1 MADAVNQARVEAEGE
16 LALARLALH
25 DNELGHAASHA
36 ANSIALDPTLPD
48 VYELLQELAAASGS
62 PLDLFPDG
70 DGAISLGTA
79 VARAQLLAAAGSYD
93 DAVGLLAAA
102 AAHEPAK
109 PWAQVAWLQR
119 PGLAE
124 RLDPERLTGAL
135 ARLALRLPDPVPEP
149 DRAPLMPFLELARRV
164 VELRADQ
171 PFVHWGLSGLARRL
185 GAVDEAIDWCV
196 QAERAEPSPMAAMML
211 GYALRSAGRE
221 AETERAWL
229 RALERDPGNLDL
241 HVDLGELL
249 AQQGRLAEG
258 LAWLERAL
266 AVDPDHGKAFP
277 SASAMRFLRDQ
288 DVSHLVALADHW
300 RAHPEHSYAPQ
311 MLESACQGRTWL
323 SIVPAPGEA
332 VANALASFVKE
343 YPDLPEDEPLSGSVT
358 LSALEPP
365 SAIAALQRYV
375 PELEVGIESVP
386 EPDGRNPGR
395 PVTYRVWRYEGR
407 RAVAAV
413 PAPPP
418 QAAQALYRV
427 ARRWWPH
434 PPAAYDEAVQLAGL
448 PLEHLLGLLAHVPPY
463 PRDDATWADL
473 HRQVPAL
480 WPRFAQAWTCLGIAH
495 HRTDEPWPQ
504 STRRQVLLDLVNGP
518 EDWVCDAA
526 LNAMVVTAW
535 VDPEIREEVAME
547 VSRRFVDAVEIASQR
562 SMTILDSLAHLTL
575 ATPSIP
581 GDEITSLAR
590 RVLELPDDPTA
601 APAPDPGQD
610 RRKRRRRLFGRS

>member
-62 PLDLFPDG
+62 PLDLFPDN

-109 PWAQVAWLQR
+109 PWAQVAWLQQ

-164 VELRADQ
+164 VELRAGQ
-171 PFVHWGLSGLARRL
+171 PFVRWGLSGLARRL

-211 GYALRSAGRE
+211 GYALRRAGRE

-249 AQQGRLAEG
+249 AQQGRPVEG
-258 LAWLERAL
+258 LAWLEKAL

-288 DVSHLVALADHW
+288 DVGHLVALADHW
-300 RAHPEHSYAPQ
+300 RDHPEHSYAPE

-323 SIVPAPGEA
+323 NIVPAPSEA
-332 VANALASFVKE
+332 VANALASFVKR
-343 YPDLPEDEPLSGSVT
+343 YPDLSEDEDLSASITV
-358 LSALEPP
+358 SALEPP
-365 SAIAALQRYV
+365 SAIAALLRHV
-375 PELEVGIESVP
+375 PGLEVHIESVP
-386 EPDGRNPGR
+386 EPDARAPR
-395 PVTYRVWRYEGR
+395 QPVTHRVWEYDGV

-418 QAAQALYRV
+418 AAVEALHRV

-434 PPAAYDEAVQLAGL
+434 PVAAYDQAIGLVGL
-448 PLEHLLGLLAHVPPY
+448 PVEQLLGLLAHVPPY
-463 PRDDATWADL
+463 PPDDAAWADL
-473 HRQVPAL
+473 HHEVPAL

-495 HRTDEPWPQ
+495 HRSDEPWPR
-504 STRRQVLLDLVNGP
+504 STRRAVLLDLVNGP

-526 LNAMVVTAW
+526 LNAMVATAW
-535 VDPEIREEVAME
+535 VDPEVRHDVAMT
-547 VSRRFVDAVEIASQR
+547 VAHRFLDAVEVASR
-562 SMTILDSLAHLTL
+562 REMTILRSLAWLAL
-575 ATPSIP
+575 ATPQVP
-581 GDEITSLAR
+581 AEVTGLAR
-590 RVLELPDDPTA
+590 QVLELPDGPA
-601 APAPDPGQD
+601 AGAAPGQD